1 MNKRIIL
8 LTYLLLLISAR
19 AIAPDIKTLVIIEP
33 SQLDLYERLIKAVMQ
48 VESAGD
54 TLAFNPIEEAYGPL
68 QIRPIRLRDFNKRT
82 GKKYKMRDCYRIG
95 ISREIFLYYARI
107 LGPDYELIAKR
118 WNGSGVKT
126 IEYWKKVKAT
136 LKTQDKIINYVQIS
150 S

>member
-8 LTYLLLLISAR
+8 FTYLLLSISVK
-19 AIAPDIKTLVIIEP
+19 AIAPDIRTLVIMEP
-33 SQLDLYERLIKAVMQ
+33 LPLDLYDRLLRAVMQ

-54 TLAFNPIEEAYGPL
+54 TLAFNPLEEAYGPL
-68 QIRPIRLRDFNKRT
+68 QIRPIRLHDYNKRT
-82 GKKYKMRDCYRIG
+82 GKKYIMKDCYRLE
-95 ISREIFLYYARI
+95 ISKEVFLYYARI

-126 IEYWKKVKAT
+126 IEYWQKVKAT
-136 LKTQDKIINYVQIS
+136 LSKQDKILNYVKIS